1 MKEQSLQDEVNRYA
15 RLSEIILAVSSAKD
29 LETLLF
35 ESVKKIYSIFRFDNC
50 WLALLNRDS
59 ISYSV
64 KHIFNVDDNL
74 VANQDCILLNVGV
87 CGWVIEN
94 QQMHLS
100 GEWLPQESEVI
111 APNKEKQSILALP
124 LQVGGDTIGTIVFT
138 DKKQDSFEIV
148 DIEMAVTFTVHM
160 ALAIDRWRQL
170 EQLVEMNKDL
180 EQKVQQRTQQL
191 KISNR
196 TLQDK
201 IVSSQRAL
209 QDQITSSSRIQ
220 KSLQL
225 EKDTAEKRLQAKNQ
239 LLQNLR
245 PAIESI
251 VEDTS
256 LLVRKNAY
264 EDKLNCDQLR
274 RIQSAAEQSLAAI
287 DNDNS

>member
-29 LETLLF
+29 LEILLS
-35 ESVKKIYSIFRFDNC
+35 ESIKKIYSIFRFDNC

-59 ISYSV
+59 ISYSA
-64 KHIFNVDDNL
+64 KHIFNIDDNL
-74 VANQDCILLNVGV
+74 AFYQDCVLLNVGI

-100 GEWLPQESEVI
+100 GEWQPEEGEIIVSS
-111 APNKEKQSILALP
+111 NTKQSILALP
-124 LQVGGDTIGTIVFT
+124 LQVGGETIGTIVFT

-196 TLQDK
+196 TLQEKIADSERTFQDK
-201 IVSSQRAL
+201 IANSE
-209 QDQITSSSRIQ
+209 RIQ
-220 KSLQL
+220 KDLLLAKESVEQQ
-225 EKDTAEKRLQAKNQ
+225 LQAKRQ
-239 LLQNLR
+239 LLENVR
-245 PAIESI
+245 PALRSI
-251 VEDTS
+251 IDDTS
-256 LLVRKNAY
+256 LLARKNAY
-264 EDKLNCDQLR
+264 EDKLNCELLE
-274 RIQSAAEQSLAAI
+274 RIQTNAEQSLLKI
-287 DNDNS
+287 DKNNS